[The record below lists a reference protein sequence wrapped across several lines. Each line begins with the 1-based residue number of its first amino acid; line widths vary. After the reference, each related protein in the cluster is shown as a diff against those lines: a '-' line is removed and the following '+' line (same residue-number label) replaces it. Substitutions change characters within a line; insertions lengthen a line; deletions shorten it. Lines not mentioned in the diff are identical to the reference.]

1 MAANRSFEEIY
12 KDAEYVVED
21 GKRRFVIRVGE
32 TSGELDALL
41 GEYQCE
47 TWAFISAHNP
57 RSEELTPE
65 ENEARH
71 IDFISYLNDHRY
83 FAGFGQSPDGLWTP
97 EASLL
102 IIGIERSE
110 AVGIGIRF
118 EQNAILAGRKGFP
131 PELVWCVGES
141 KTTRPAID

>member
-12 KDAEYVVED
+12 KAAEYVVED

-71 IDFISYLNDHRY
+71 IDFISYLNDHEYRY
-83 FAGFGQSPDGLWTP
+83 FAGYGQSPDGLWTP
-97 EASLL
+97 ETSALVVN
-102 IIGIERSE
+102 IARTEAIGIGTLFDQS
-110 AVGIGIRF
+110 
-118 EQNAILAGRKGFP
+118 AILIGRKGFS
-131 PELVWCVGES
+131 PELVWCDQGLSE
-141 KTTRPAID
+141 